1 AGAETRIARAH
12 RAAPPVARRSLR
24 IRDCH
29 RADRAHQRRTGG
41 HGWNPLSGSLS
52 SRARWIRRH
61 QVGNAPA
68 GRSAQVLPAH
78 RGRTGGAGPVDA
90 GMERVCRRDGTAS
103 SPTTG
108 EIMNADETYIDQV
121 IAQLPP
127 RDARLRDQVAME
139 LRSHIAERVEHGQ
152 TVEDALRQFG
162 DPIVL
167 AESYLAA
174 IPLIAAPFWP
184 RAAARLIDFF
194 GVLTI
199 VAMPIIGIVVLTLWR
214 EQGFLIPIAIIITIV
229 VVSILSAIYPVIAEY
244 RYGKTVGKHLMGLRV
259 VRESGARISF
269 G

>member
-1 AGAETRIARAH
+1 
-12 RAAPPVARRSLR
+12 
-24 IRDCH
+24 
-29 RADRAHQRRTGG
+29 
-41 HGWNPLSGSLS
+41 
-52 SRARWIRRH
+52 
-61 QVGNAPA
+61 
-68 GRSAQVLPAH
+68 
-78 RGRTGGAGPVDA
+78 
-90 GMERVCRRDGTAS
+90 
-103 SPTTG
+103 
-108 EIMNADETYIDQV
+108 MNADETYIAQV

-127 RDARLRDQVAME
+127 RDARLREQVAME

-194 GVLTI
+194 GVLAL

-214 EQGFLIPIAIIITIV
+214 EQGFLIPIIFIATIV
-229 VVSILSAIYPVIAEY
+229 TLGILGAIYPVIAEY

-269 G
+269 GQSVVRQLPMLTQVWWIDMLFALFTDKHQRAFEILSKTRVVVAREEQS

>member
-1 AGAETRIARAH
+1 
-12 RAAPPVARRSLR
+12 
-24 IRDCH
+24 
-29 RADRAHQRRTGG
+29 
-41 HGWNPLSGSLS
+41 
-52 SRARWIRRH
+52 
-61 QVGNAPA
+61 
-68 GRSAQVLPAH
+68 
-78 RGRTGGAGPVDA
+78 
-90 GMERVCRRDGTAS
+90 
-103 SPTTG
+103 
-108 EIMNADETYIDQV
+108 MNADETYIAQV

-127 RDARLRDQVAME
+127 RDARLREQVAME

-194 GVLTI
+194 GVLAL

-214 EQGFLIPIAIIITIV
+214 EQGFLIPIAIIFTIV
-229 VVSILSAIYPVIAEY
+229 VLSILSAIYPVIAEY

-269 G
+269 GQAVVRQLPMLTQVWWIDMLFALFTDKHQRAFEMLSKTRVVVAREEQS

>member
-1 AGAETRIARAH
+1 
-12 RAAPPVARRSLR
+12 
-24 IRDCH
+24 
-29 RADRAHQRRTGG
+29 
-41 HGWNPLSGSLS
+41 
-52 SRARWIRRH
+52 
-61 QVGNAPA
+61 
-68 GRSAQVLPAH
+68 
-78 RGRTGGAGPVDA
+78 
-90 GMERVCRRDGTAS
+90 
-103 SPTTG
+103 
-108 EIMNADETYIDQV
+108 MNADETYIAQV

-127 RDARLRDQVAME
+127 RDARLREQVAME

-194 GVLTI
+194 GVLAL

-269 G
+269 GQAVVRQLPMLTQVWWIDMLFALFTDKHQRAFEMLSKTRVVVAREEQS